1 MGLGAAPY
9 YRGRA
14 RAQNR
19 RVPRWIVAGTTAVV
33 LAALTV
39 VFGSTF
45 VQVYRLEREAARMEQ
60 LKRDL
65 EAQNA
70 QLREEIQLLHT
81 PQYIEKLAR
90 EQLGLVKPGE
100 IALLIVQTPPDP
112 LPQQPARP
120 RSGWTRRLWDALRR
134 LFGR

>member
-1 MGLGAAPY
+1 MGLGAAPF
-9 YRGRA
+9 YRGRT
-14 RAQNR
+14 RAQKR
-19 RVPRWIVAGTTAVV
+19 RVPRWVVVGTTATV
-33 LAALTV
+33 LAILTV

-65 EAQNA
+65 EEQNA
-70 QLREEIQLLHT
+70 QLREEIKLLHT

-112 LPQQPARP
+112 VPPRPPHP
-120 RSGWTRRLWDALRR
+120 RSGWTGRLWNALRR